1 MKPSVDPARTLVTTL
16 INAHPETVDGAIG
29 PINAATQH
37 APLISTAAA
46 SV

>member
-29 PINAATQH
+29 HVNAATQH
-37 APLISTAAA
+37 APPISTAAV